1 MCEDGTEDTRHLE
14 HSSLMCIKRVSVSVY
29 QGCPCQHQ
37 SPAPDMTHSSF
48 YAVCPGEELS
58 ENTQT
63 TSLVLF
69 IILQEIICVCRKC

>member
-1 MCEDGTEDTRHLE
+1 MCVKMEQKIQE
-14 HSSLMCIKRVSVSVY
+14 SVSVY

-48 YAVCPGEELS
+48 SAVCPGEELS

-63 TSLVLF
+63 TWLVWF
-69 IILQEIICVCRKC
+69 IILL